1 MARKLRLSSLGKEV
15 QDEAFTVVLGSQ
27 QLCPQEWQQW
37 RAAMCLLFQCIFKVW
52 NQELVAE
59 APLLCL
65 SLCSWLPLGVSFIV
79 HNKAAVFKEVW
90 GIVSGQNEK
99 KSVFFLHPVL
109 SAATPVYLCMH
120 LTRLAHAGGKPSS
133 ELVRKE
139 DPSVLHGMQGDQ
151 GLNSEQEEWIKAGR
165 QQRSSKFAFLPLDG

>member
-15 QDEAFTVVLGSQ
+15 QDVAFTVVLGSQ

-52 NQELVAE
+52 NELVAE

-79 HNKAAVFKEVW
+79 HNKGAVFKEVW
-90 GIVSGQNEK
+90 GIVSGQREEK
-99 KSVFFLHPVL
+99 SLFFLHPVL
-109 SAATPVYLCMH
+109 PTAIPVYLCMH
-120 LTRLAHAGGKPSS
+120 LTHLVHARGKHP
-133 ELVRKE
+133 
-139 DPSVLHGMQGDQ
+139 P
-151 GLNSEQEEWIKAGR
+151 LNLWRRRPVSAAWNAGR
-165 QQRSSKFAFLPLDG
+165 PRAELMSRKSGSKQEDSKGHL